1 MRIGC
6 LQFAPQVGDVNNN
19 LSRADGILDRADP
32 EDLDLLVLP
41 ELAFSGYN
49 FKTLREIYPFLE
61 PTGTGISS
69 VWARN
74 VALKYDCAVAVGY
87 PETADVSH
95 KWPTSPEYYNSLI
108 MVNKDGDAWALYRK
122 SHLYY
127 TDETWALE
135 GPEGFWKGHLPG
147 IGKVAMGICM
157 DINPYKF
164 EAPWNEFEFAAHAIR
179 VSADVVVVS
188 MAWLTHEDRS
198 SFLLHPEEPDLDTL
212 TYWVQR
218 MEPLIRREN
227 EEEVIVIFANRCGT
241 EDDVLYAGTSAVLGI
256 QDGEVTVY
264 GLLGRGEEK
273 LLVVDTS
280 KPAMA
285 KLQYRPERE
294 RDNFAENTQDDADA
308 DVDSP
313 IDSEGHD
320 SSDLPPSSTIQSS
333 REFNVDGTDQSTHRA
348 DTYIF
353 DLSDV
358 LSSASTEFSDDSQ
371 CGSHISPRNSWKPTR
386 SNRLSKRL
394 SNRLSRASGFSA
406 TDGYE
411 DGDWRKWLNE
421 YRDEALNAALD
432 DAASLD
438 LEPEPTA
445 EFSALVQGFSASPVD
460 TYEGA
465 VIRPFSTK
473 AGNIGNERR
482 SRNTRRT
489 WEENDDM
496 NTYYQH
502 PSPALNTS
510 VLSV

>member
-49 FKTLREIYPFLE
+49 FKSLREIYPYLE
-61 PTGTGISS
+61 PTGTGITS

-135 GPEGFWKGHLPG
+135 GPEGFWKGYLPG
-147 IGKVAMGICM
+147 IGKLAMGIC
-157 DINPYKF
+157 IPYKF
-164 EAPWNEFEFAAHAIR
+164 EAPWDEFEFAAHAIR
-179 VSADVVVVS
+179 VSADVVIVS
-188 MAWLTHEDRS
+188 MAWLTHENRS
-198 SFLLHPEEPDLDTL
+198 SFLSHPGEPDLDTL

-264 GLLGRGEEK
+264 GLLGRGEEQ
-273 LLVVDTS
+273 LLIVDTS

-294 RDNFAENTQDDADA
+294 KDIYAEATENHANSDIN
-308 DVDSP
+308 SP
-313 IDSEGHD
+313 VQSEGD
-320 SSDLPPSSTIQSS
+320 GSIDPPLSSTFQSS
-333 REFNVDGTDQSTHRA
+333 RDPNVDGVEGMDGLNHGA
-348 DTYIF
+348 DPYIF

-358 LSSASTEFSDDSQ
+358 VSTASTEFSADSQ
-371 CGSHISPRNSWKPTR
+371 FGSPISPRHSWKLARP
-386 SNRLSKRL
+386 NRLSK
-394 SNRLSRASGFSA
+394 ASVFGGA
-406 TDGYE
+406 DTYGE
-411 DGDWRKWLNE
+411 GHWQKWLDE
-421 YRDEALNAALD
+421 HRDEALDASSD

-438 LEPEPTA
+438 LEPEPTV
-445 EFSALVQGFSASPVD
+445 EFSALVEGLSSSTKA
-460 TYEGA
+460 YEG
-465 VIRPFSTK
+465 VMLRPFSTK
-473 AGNIGNERR
+473 AGNIGHEHHSRISQR
-482 SRNTRRT
+482 S
-489 WEENDDM
+489 W
-496 NTYYQH
+496 
-502 PSPALNTS
+502 
-510 VLSV
+510 